1 MDRNDRAKVATKMEG
16 QIPAAPPGL
25 ARQGRPREFGRKQQN
40 PVRRYGGIAAVIVLH
55 ILLVYALI
63 NGLANK
69 IVRVVQRPI
78 ETKIIEPVKPP
89 PPPPLPVVQL
99 PPPKFTPPP
108 PPFVPPP
115 EVPVQTPPPQP
126 IVHQAAPVETPKVAP
141 PTPPAPS
148 PPAPPAPAKPAPA
161 QTAVGVVCPN
171 SDEIRSSIVYPK
183 DAQEN
188 GDTGDVAI
196 EFTVD
201 PQGKVTDVRV
211 AKSSDHD
218 SLDDAAYKAVKRFKC
233 IAQGQAVRVQVPFS
247 FNLN

>member
-1 MDRNDRAKVATKMEG
+1 MEG
-16 QIPAAPPGL
+16 HIPAVPPGL
-25 ARQGRPREFGRKQQN
+25 ARQGRPREFGKKQQN
-40 PVRRYGGIAAVIVLH
+40 PVRRFGGIAAVIALH

-89 PPPPLPVVQL
+89 PPPPLPAVQL

-115 EVPVQTPPPQP
+115 EVPVQPPPQQP

-141 PTPPAPS
+141 PVPPA
-148 PPAPPAPAKPAPA
+148 PAPPAPAKPAPV

-171 SDEIRSSIVYPK
+171 SDQIRSSMVYPK
-183 DAQEN
+183 EAQEN
-188 GDTGDVAI
+188 GDTGDVVI

-201 PQGKVTDVRV
+201 PQGHVTDERV
-211 AKSSDHD
+211 AHSSDHD
-218 SLDDAAYKAVKRFKC
+218 SLDSAAFKAVKRFNC

>member
-1 MDRNDRAKVATKMEG
+1 MKVDG
-16 QIPAAPPGL
+16 QLPVAPGV
-25 ARQGRPREFGRKQQN
+25 ARPQRPREFGRKKQS
-40 PVRRYGGIAAVIVLH
+40 PARRFGGIAAVIALH
-55 ILLVYALI
+55 VVLVYALL

-69 IVRVVQRPI
+69 VEHVIERPI

-99 PPPKFTPPP
+99 PPPKFAPPP

-115 EVPVQTPPPQP
+115 EVPVQAPPQQQT
-126 IVHQAAPVETPKVAP
+126 IVHQAAPVETPKAV
-141 PTPPAPS
+141 PPAP
-148 PPAPPAPAKPAPA
+148 AAPAPAKPAV
-161 QTAVGVVCPN
+161 QTAISVVCPN
-171 SDEIRSSIVYPK
+171 SDEVRASIVYPRE
-183 DAQEN
+183 AQEN
-188 GDTGDVAI
+188 GDTGEVVI

-201 PQGKVTDVRV
+201 PQGHIASERV

-218 SLDDAAYKAVKRFKC
+218 SLDTAAFKAVKRFNC